1 MSFPKAILS
10 GLNDRKP
17 NMVLFLSGSGSNAEQ
32 ILKMRAS
39 MLAAGKE
46 VPFELRALV
55 TDAPEKSRANQLGKQ
70 YGVPVIAE
78 DIRKFY
84 NEHGEK
90 RVSIATERGQELR
103 QQWTDCLRKKLAP
116 CAVDFAVFA
125 GFVPLTNLA
134 GDYPCLNVH
143 PGDLTYL
150 KDGKRYL
157 VGLHEVPVERAIL
170 EDLSYL
176 RSSVIMV
183 RPYTGSGTDDMDSG
197 LLLGI
202 SEEVEIDLCDEK
214 LVDLAAVAAQR
225 PSRRP
230 VGGYHD
236 RLEEVASM
244 NLERLKVDGDWKVLP
259 SVVCDFAMGKY
270 AMSEDGKQLY
280 YRIGSKFHPVKTV
293 LMEGNAREAIF
304 NAEKI

>member
-1 MSFPKAILS
+1 MDALHTDELKESFTQKDAFNIQDIGSFYESLEPDVPKSTVNWRIYKLVERGIIQRVGRGKYQIGGS
-10 GLNDRKP
+10 SFFEPGITRKMIQVNRYMKKQFP
-17 NMVLFLSGSGSNAEQ
+17 YIKYIVWHIGDINTFSQHLFNKDITFVEVERDSVESITEQ
-32 ILKMRAS
+32 
-39 MLAAGKE
+39 
-46 VPFELRALV
+46 LRDKFKYV
-55 TDAPEKSRANQLGKQ
+55 QDSRA
-70 YGVPVIAE
+70 P
-78 DIRKFY
+78 
-84 NEHGEK
+84 
-90 RVSIATERGQELR
+90 
-103 QQWTDCLRKKLAP
+103 
-116 CAVDFAVFA
+116 
-125 GFVPLTNLA
+125 
-134 GDYPCLNVH
+134 
-143 PGDLTYL
+143 
-150 KDGKRYL
+150 
-157 VGLHEVPVERAIL
+157 
-170 EDLSYL
+170 SYL
-176 RSSVIMV
+176 YPNESVIMV

-230 VGGYHD
+230 VVGYHD

-244 NLERLKVDGDWKVLP
+244 NLERLKVDGDWEVLP

-280 YRIGSKFHPVKTV
+280 YRIGSKFHPVRTV